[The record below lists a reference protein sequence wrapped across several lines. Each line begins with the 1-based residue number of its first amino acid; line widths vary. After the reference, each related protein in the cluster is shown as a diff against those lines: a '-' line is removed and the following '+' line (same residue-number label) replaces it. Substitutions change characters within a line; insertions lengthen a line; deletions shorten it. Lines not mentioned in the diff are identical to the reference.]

1 MNTEPENI
9 TPQRV
14 CPNAQLCILINQQTH
29 THTLQTQTHTHTYTE
44 TQSTHTHT
52 YNHDEHAKHNQ
63 LSQNPLTGVV
73 TTELEKFY
81 LRTFCLFVAILLSF

>member
-1 MNTEPENI
+1 MHSYAFYST
-9 TPQRV
+9 
-14 CPNAQLCILINQQTH
+14 CKH
-29 THTLQTQTHTHTYTE
+29 THTLQHTQFDTHKTHNIHL
-44 TQSTHTHT
+44 HTLV
-52 YNHDEHAKHNQ
+52 NPNVHAKHNQ

>member
-1 MNTEPENI
+1 MTS
-9 TPQRV
+9 
-14 CPNAQLCILINQQTH
+14 CAQTH
-29 THTLQTQTHTHTYTE
+29 SYAFYSTHKHTYTHYITNTIIH
-44 TQSTHTHT
+44 TQT
-52 YNHDEHAKHNQ
+52 YNPHTFVNSNVHAKHNQ